1 MTWRRNAVGYYGD
14 VVVAQVMLKESVY
27 LAISTYGTMSVLG
40 GVASMLLPIET
51 KGREMMVMNLF
62 TFSRQIGEICE
73 CLEQQW

>member
-1 MTWRRNAVGYYGD
+1 MTWRRSTLGYYSD
-14 VVVAQVMLKESVY
+14 VVVVQVMLKESVY

-62 TFSRQIGEICE
+62 TFSRQIGEMCE
-73 CLEQQW
+73 CLEQQ